1 MDWVVLAIGAI
12 FLICIIVG
20 VCKGAIKIAVSLAA
34 TLLTVVIVFFATPF
48 VVKLIIEKTPVDTMI
63 KDQVV
68 AAMADAATEQVTE
81 GGGLSEDMVRKVLK
95 AAGVSEEKLAE
106 YGIKIEDIVNGEID
120 SEKLAEYGISKE
132 LLAGLNQNEKA
143 GAKNAADE
151 ALEGADIPKD
161 LQVKAIEMAEM
172 PDIFKSLLSDNN
184 NSEIYEKLGVE
195 TFPQYV
201 GEFLSRLIIHIVA
214 FLCTFLLV
222 TIIIRAIVFALDIV
236 SNLPVLGFV
245 NRLAGGVV
253 GIAGGLVIVWVLF
266 IIVTLLYTTSI
277 GRDIYEVI
285 RENAVLNMIYEYN
298 PFMKLATNFLR

>member
-1 MDWVVLAIGAI
+1 ML
-12 FLICIIVG
+12 FR
-20 VCKGAIKIAVSLAA
+20 S
-34 TLLTVVIVFFATPF
+34 
-48 VVKLIIEKTPVDTMI
+48 
-63 KDQVV
+63 
-68 AAMADAATEQVTE
+68 AMADAATEQVTE

-143 GAKNAADE
+143 GAENAADE

-236 SNLPVLGFV
+236 SDLPVLGFV

>member
-1 MDWVVLAIGAI
+1 MDWIVLVIGAI
-12 FLICIIVG
+12 FLICVIVG

-48 VVKLIIEKTPVDTMI
+48 VAKLLIEKTPIDTMI

-68 AAMADAATEQVTE
+68 SAMADAATAQVTE
-81 GGGLSEDMVRKVLK
+81 GGSLSEDTVRKVLK

-106 YGIKIEDIVNGEID
+106 YGIEIEDIVNGEID
-120 SEKLAEYGISKE
+120 SEKLAEYGISRD
-132 LLAGLNQNEKA
+132 LLAGLSQGQQEA
-143 GAKNAADE
+143 GDDVEE
-151 ALEGADIPKD
+151 AVKGADIPKD
-161 LQVKAIEMAEM
+161 LQVKAIEMAEL

-184 NSEIYEKLGVE
+184 NSEIYEKLGVD

-222 TIIIRAIVFALDIV
+222 TIIVRAIVFALDIV
-236 SNLPVLGFV
+236 SDLPVLGFV

-253 GIAGGLVIVWVLF
+253 GIVGGLVIVWVLF
-266 IIVTLLYTTSI
+266 IIITLLYTTSI
-277 GRDIYEVI
+277 GRDIYDVI
-285 RENAVLNMIYEYN
+285 RDNAILNMIYEYN
-298 PFMKLATNFLR
+298 PLMKLATNFL

>member
-1 MDWVVLAIGAI
+1 MDWIVLAVGAI
-12 FLICIIVG
+12 FLICVIVG

-48 VVKLIIEKTPVDTMI
+48 VAKLIIEKTPVDTMI

-68 AAMADAATEQVTE
+68 SAMADAATAKVTE
-81 GGGLSEDMVRKVLK
+81 GEGLSEDMVRNVLK
-95 AAGVSEEKLAE
+95 AAGVSEETLEE
-106 YGIKIEDIVNGEID
+106 YGIKIEDIVSGKID
-120 SEKLAEYGISKE
+120 SEKLAEYGISRE
-132 LLAGLNQNEKA
+132 LLAGLDQR
-143 GAKNAADE
+143 GE
-151 ALEGADIPKD
+151 AESVIEDVVEGADIPRD
-161 LQVKAIEMAEM
+161 LQVKAIEMAEL

-236 SNLPVLGFV
+236 SDLPVLGFV
-245 NRLAGGVV
+245 NRLAGGAV
-253 GIAGGLVIVWVLF
+253 GLVGGLVIVWVLF

-285 RENAVLNMIYEYN
+285 RDNAILNMIYEYN
-298 PFMKLATNFLR
+298 PLMKLATNFL

>member
-81 GGGLSEDMVRKVLK
+81 GGGLSEDMVRKALK

-143 GAKNAADE
+143 GAENAADE

-236 SNLPVLGFV
+236 SDLPVLGFV

>member
-81 GGGLSEDMVRKVLK
+81 GGGLSEGMGRKVLK

-143 GAKNAADE
+143 GAENAADE

-236 SNLPVLGFV
+236 SDLPVLGFV

>member
-132 LLAGLNQNEKA
+132 LLAGMNQNEKA
-143 GAKNAADE
+143 GAENAADE

-236 SNLPVLGFV
+236 SDLPVLGFV

>member
-95 AAGVSEEKLAE
+95 AAGGSEEKLAE

-143 GAKNAADE
+143 GAENAADE

-236 SNLPVLGFV
+236 SDLPVLGFV

>member
-1 MDWVVLAIGAI
+1 MDWIVLAVGAI
-12 FLICIIVG
+12 FLICVIVG

-48 VVKLIIEKTPVDTMI
+48 VAKLIIEKTPVDTMI

-68 AAMADAATEQVTE
+68 SAMADAATAKVTE
-81 GGGLSEDMVRKVLK
+81 GEGLSEDMVRNVLK
-95 AAGVSEEKLAE
+95 AAGVSEETLEE
-106 YGIKIEDIVNGEID
+106 YGIKIEDIVSGKID
-120 SEKLAEYGISKE
+120 SEKLAEYGISRE
-132 LLAGLNQNEKA
+132 LLAGLDQRR
-143 GAKNAADE
+143 E
-151 ALEGADIPKD
+151 AESVIEDVVEGADIPRD
-161 LQVKAIEMAEM
+161 LQVKAIEMAEL

-236 SNLPVLGFV
+236 SDLPVLGFV
-245 NRLAGGVV
+245 NRLAGGAV
-253 GIAGGLVIVWVLF
+253 GLVGGLVIVWVLF

-285 RENAVLNMIYEYN
+285 RDNAILNMIYEYN
-298 PFMKLATNFLR
+298 PLMKLATNFL

>member
-143 GAKNAADE
+143 GAENAADE

-236 SNLPVLGFV
+236 SDLPVLGFV

-253 GIAGGLVIVWVLF
+253 GIAGGLVIGWVLF

>member
-34 TLLTVVIVFFATPF
+34 TVLTVVIVFFATPF

-143 GAKNAADE
+143 GAENAADE

-236 SNLPVLGFV
+236 SDLPVLGFV

>member
-143 GAKNAADE
+143 GAENAADE

-236 SNLPVLGFV
+236 SDLPVLGFV

>member
-143 GAKNAADE
+143 GAENAADE

>member
-48 VVKLIIEKTPVDTMI
+48 VVKLIIEKTPVDTII

-143 GAKNAADE
+143 GAENAADE

-236 SNLPVLGFV
+236 SDLPVLGFV

>member
-236 SNLPVLGFV
+236 SDLPVLGFV

>member
-20 VCKGAIKIAVSLAA
+20 VCKGAIKIAVSLAT

-236 SNLPVLGFV
+236 SDLPVLGFV

>member
-63 KDQVV
+63 KEQVV
-68 AAMADAATEQVTE
+68 AAMADAATEKVTE
-81 GGGLSEDMVRKVLK
+81 GGGMSEDMVRKVLE

-132 LLAGLNQNEKA
+132 LLAGLNQNGKA
-143 GAKNAADE
+143 GAENAADE
-151 ALEGADIPKD
+151 VLEGADIPKD

-236 SNLPVLGFV
+236 SDLPVLGFV